1 MSMEIKSQFE
11 HKGQIYNVHYIE
23 EEPTTNL
30 EEGKKV
36 GGVHCLSF
44 FGDKMVIVNNK
55 KGMWTPPG
63 GMIEVGETYLEAG
76 VREIQEE
83 SNMKVLYQ
91 EYIGY
96 QDVAWSGR
104 QERQAR
110 TFAIVEPFGE
120 FVSDPDEDILEIKL
134 IDLSEFN
141 TYCKWGEVGDR
152 LVERALELKKEYD
165 ARTHLG

>member
-1 MSMEIKSQFE
+1 MEIKSQFE
-11 HKGQIYNVHYIE
+11 RNGQVYNVYYID

-30 EEGKKV
+30 ESGRKV

-44 FGDKMVIVNNK
+44 YGDKMVIVKNK
-55 KGMWTPPG
+55 NGEWTPPG

-76 VREIQEE
+76 AREIQEE

-110 TFAIVEPFGE
+110 TFAIVEPIGS
-120 FVSDPDEDILEIKL
+120 FVSDPDGDIFEIKL
-134 IDLSEFN
+134 IESSEFK
-141 TYCKWGEVGDR
+141 TYCKWGVVGDR

-165 ARTHLG
+165 SRTRLG